1 MFHNLKNYDH
11 HLIIQELGKFN
22 LKKNIIPNGLQKHMS
37 YNINSK
43 LTFID
48 SFHFLS
54 TSLDSL
60 VKNLGRNDFKYL
72 SQEFDNNAS
81 DPLKQKRFYPYKHL
95 SNFEKF

>member
-1 MFHNLKNYDH
+1 
-11 HLIIQELGKFN
+11 
-22 LKKNIIPNGLQKHMS
+22 MS

-81 DPLKQKRFYPYKHL
+81 DPVKQKRFYPYKYL
-95 SNFEKF
+95 SNFEKFQEEFASKEMFYSSLTGR

>member
-1 MFHNLKNYDH
+1 
-11 HLIIQELGKFN
+11 
-22 LKKNIIPNGLQKHMS
+22 MS

-72 SQEFDNNAS
+72 SEEFDNNAS
-81 DPLKQKRFYPYKHL
+81 DPLKQKRFYPYKYL
-95 SNFEKF
+95 SNFEKFQDEFPSNEMFYSSLAGR

>member
-1 MFHNLKNYDH
+1 
-11 HLIIQELGKFN
+11 
-22 LKKNIIPNGLQKHMS
+22 MS
-37 YNINSK
+37 FNINNK

-72 SQEFDNNAS
+72 SEEFDNNAS
-81 DPLKQKRFYPYKHL
+81 DPLKQKRFYPYKYL
-95 SNFEKF
+95 SNFEKFQEEFASKEMFYSSLTGR